1 MKPFFFLALKA
12 AVEMH
17 VHVYMFLYFYK
28 VQILLAE
35 KDLKKAHL

>member
-17 VHVYMFLYFYK
+17 VYMFLYFYK
-28 VQILLAE
+28 VQILVAE